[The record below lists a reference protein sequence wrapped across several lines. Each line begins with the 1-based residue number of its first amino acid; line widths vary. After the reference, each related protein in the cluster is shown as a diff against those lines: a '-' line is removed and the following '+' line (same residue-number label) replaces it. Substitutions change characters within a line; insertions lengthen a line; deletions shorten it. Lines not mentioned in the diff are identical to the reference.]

1 MNDGPFITV
10 ILPCLNEEASIAEAV
25 AECRRGLQ
33 TAGLRGEILVSDN
46 GSTDR
51 SAQLA
56 AEAGARV
63 IRSSPQGY
71 GAAYL
76 AALTKAHGDII
87 VMGDADLTYPME
99 RLGEFVEL
107 AKTHDLVI
115 GSRFDGPNGGA
126 NIPFL
131 NRYVGN
137 PLLSFISRGLF
148 GGRVQDFHCGMRA
161 VRRDALP
168 TLDLHTPGMEFAS
181 EMIVKALRA
190 GLSIAEIPIEYRE
203 RVGESKLNRWRDGWR
218 HLRFLFCH
226 APDPVLL
233 YPGLALALLGLVANL
248 AFVFGDVTL
257 GRTWGV
263 HSHAAALGCL
273 VIGLQAFSL
282 GVLARHF
289 SALLLGE
296 KRGVVGRLVQGFRLE
311 TGMLAGA
318 ATALVGLGLG
328 VAVVVVWG
336 NRGFGALDEEHLAL
350 TAVAFATA
358 GVQVALVS
366 FFAGIIDLQHDR
378 VLVQASEDTDD
389 DEAGTPLRSLASVRP

>member
-10 ILPCLNEEASIAEAV
+10 ILPCLNEEASITEAV
-25 AECRRGLQ
+25 QECRRGLQ
-33 TAGLRGEILVSDN
+33 IAGLRGEVLVSDN
-46 GSTDR
+46 GSTDA
-51 SAQLA
+51 SAELA
-56 AEAGARV
+56 AAAGARV

-76 AALTKAHGDII
+76 AALTKARGDII

-107 AKTHDLVI
+107 AKTNDLVI
-115 GSRFDGPNGGA
+115 GSRFEGPNGGA

-137 PLLSFISRGLF
+137 PLLSYISRALF

-168 TLDLHTPGMEFAS
+168 ALDLHTPGMEFAS

-190 GLSIAEIPIEYRE
+190 GLTIAEIPIEYRE

-226 APDPVLL
+226 APDTVLL
-233 YPGLALALLGLVANL
+233 YPGLALAAFGLLANL

-257 GRTWGV
+257 LRTWGL

-273 VIGLQAFSL
+273 LIGLQGFSL

-289 SALLLGE
+289 SALLMGE
-296 KRGVVGRLVQGFRLE
+296 KGGVVGRLVRGFSLE
-311 TGMLAGA
+311 TGVLTGA
-318 ATALVGLGLG
+318 ATALVGILLG
-328 VAVVVVWG
+328 AVVIVVWG
-336 NRGFGALDEEHLAL
+336 NTGFGALDEEHLAL
-350 TAVAFATA
+350 TAVAITTA
-358 GVQVALVS
+358 GVQLVLVS
-366 FFAGIIDLQHDR
+366 FFAGILDLQHAR
-378 VLVQASEDTDD
+378 VAVQAREDEPDHRWVPP
-389 DEAGTPLRSLASVRP
+389 AGVSS

>member
-10 ILPCLNEEASIAEAV
+10 ILPCLNEEASIVDAV
-25 AECRRGLQ
+25 MECRRGLQ
-33 TAGLRGEILVSDN
+33 IANLRGEVIVSDN

-51 SAQLA
+51 SAQRA
-56 AEAGARV
+56 TAAGARV
-63 IRSSPQGY
+63 IRASPQGY

-76 AALTKAHGDII
+76 AALTKARGDII

-107 AKTHDLVI
+107 ARTHDLVV
-115 GSRFDGPNGGA
+115 GSRFDGPSGGA

-137 PLLSFISRGLF
+137 PLLSWVSRALF
-148 GGRVQDFHCGMRA
+148 GSQVQDFHCGMRA

-168 TLDLHTPGMEFAS
+168 ALDLHTTGMEFAS

-190 GLSIAEIPIEYRE
+190 ELRIAEIPIDYRE

-218 HLRFLFCH
+218 HIRFLFCH

-233 YPGLALALLGLVANL
+233 YPGIVLALFGLIANVA
-248 AFVFGDVTL
+248 FMFGDVHL
-257 GRTWGV
+257 LRTWGL

-273 VIGLQAFSL
+273 LIGLQGFSL
-282 GVLARHF
+282 GVLAQHF

-296 KRGVVGRLVQGFRLE
+296 KRGVVGRLIRGFSLE
-311 TGMLAGA
+311 SAMLAGA
-318 ATALVGLGLG
+318 AAATVGLIMGI
-328 VAVVVVWG
+328 AIVVVWSHT
-336 NRGFGALDEEHLAL
+336 GFGALDEEHFAL
-350 TAVAFATA
+350 TSVAFATA
-358 GVQVALVS
+358 GVQLVLVS
-366 FFAGIIDLQHDR
+366 FFAGIIDLQHAR
-378 VLVQASEDTDD
+378 VTVQAREDEPERTWVT
-389 DEAGTPLRSLASVRP
+389 AASA